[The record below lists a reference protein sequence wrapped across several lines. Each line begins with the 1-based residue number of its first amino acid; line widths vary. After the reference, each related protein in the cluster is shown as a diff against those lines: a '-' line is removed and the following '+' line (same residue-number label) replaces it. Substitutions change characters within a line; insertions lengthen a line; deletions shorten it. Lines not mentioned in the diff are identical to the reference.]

1 MCGIGYVSTLNGVKA
16 ILTTLQIAINFR
28 MSDAGSF
35 KYSNYRNQRPAETS
49 LKGECQG
56 QTRCDSALRSF
67 TGTTVEG

>member
-1 MCGIGYVSTLNGVKA
+1 MCGIESVGTLNGVKA
-16 ILTTLQIAINFR
+16 ILTTLQKAINFR

-67 TGTTVEG
+67 TGTVLL